1 MRCTLRGMMVLGVV
15 LVGTSVLT
23 GCESLGLGGGE
34 MDEVGA
40 LVKVQPVANG
50 IVERSLELSGTV
62 DAGRSVRLVPDM
74 PGKVKSLP
82 VQVGSEVKKGALL
95 ARLDTDMARL
105 QLDQAE
111 AMVRLAELGLETAD
125 REFGRAER
133 LHASGTLT
141 DQQFDQAQSGME
153 MAEQQLAQATAAK
166 GLASEQVSGGVL
178 RAPFDGVVTQ
188 VGCEEGEYFN
198 PMGMSA
204 TGGAP
209 VLIALVNLETLRV
222 DLQASDQDVGLLREG
237 MGARIFV
244 DALGA
249 ELATEGVTGTV
260 EFIGLAAD
268 PMSRTF
274 PVRIVADNPEKIVR
288 AGMHARV
295 RLVLESREQALHV
308 PAESIRV
315 ADGQDYVM
323 VAHENRA
330 RRTPVEVGMAGDQGT
345 EIVSGLQG
353 SETVIVEGNFGLP
366 DGALVEVVQ

>member
-1 MRCTLRGMMVLGVV
+1 MVVLGFV
-15 LVGTSVLT
+15 LLGTGGLT
-23 GCESLGLGGGE
+23 GCESLGLGGSE
-34 MDEVGA
+34 VEEVGA
-40 LVKVQPVANG
+40 LVKVQPVQNG

-62 DAGRSVRLVPDM
+62 EAGQSVRLVPDM

-82 VQVGSEVKKGALL
+82 VQVGDEVSKGALL

-141 DQQFDQAQSGME
+141 DQQFDQAQSGLE
-153 MAEQQLAQATAAK
+153 MAEQQLAQAAAAK
-166 GLASEQVSGGVL
+166 GLANEQVSGGVL
-178 RAPFDGVVTQ
+178 RAPFDGIVTQ

-209 VLIALVNLETLRV
+209 VLVSLVNLESIRL
-222 DLQASDQDVGLLREG
+222 DLQVSDQDVGRLTEG

-244 DALGA
+244 DSMADVLP
-249 ELATEGVTGTV
+249 EEGVEGAV

-268 PMSRTF
+268 PMTRTF
-274 PVRIVADNPEKIVR
+274 PLRIVADNPDDAMR
-288 AGMHARV
+288 AGVHARV
-295 RLVLESREQALHV
+295 RLVLERRDAALHV
-308 PAESIRV
+308 PDESVREAE
-315 ADGQDYVM
+315 GQSYVM
-323 VAHENRA
+323 VADGVTA
-330 RRTPVEVGMAGDQGT
+330 RRVVVETGMDGDQGT
-345 EIVSGLQG
+345 EIVSGLTG
-353 SETVIVEGNFGLP
+353 NEKVIVEGNFGLP
-366 DGALVEVVQ
+366 DGARIEVVQ